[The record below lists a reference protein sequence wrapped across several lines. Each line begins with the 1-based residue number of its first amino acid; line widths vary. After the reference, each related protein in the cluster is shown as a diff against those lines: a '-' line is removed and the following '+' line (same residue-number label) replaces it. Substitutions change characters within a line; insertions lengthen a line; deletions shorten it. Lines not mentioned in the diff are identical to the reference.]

1 MKEQKKYWELSEGE
15 IVRFYS
21 SLNKERETFKLSLE
35 DLLKSEI
42 IIKEGSND
50 KIAGIAGIRKH
61 KVLPV
66 LFIVVKS
73 EFQGK
78 GIGKKLIQRLHQ
90 VAKRRYSVI
99 VLSVIKEN
107 KHAVNLFK
115 KFGYKV
121 FSEKKGFYYM
131 VYTVNLKGKLLSKT
145 LMLAFFVYK
154 ELDVRL

>member
-42 IIKEGSND
+42 IIKEESND

-78 GIGKKLIQRLHQ
+78 SIGKKLIQRLHKI
-90 VAKRRYSVI
+90 AKNRYSFI
-99 VLSVIKEN
+99 VLSVMKEN
-107 KHAVNLFK
+107 KQAVNLFK
-115 KFGYKV
+115 KFGYIV
-121 FSEKKGFYYM
+121 FLKNREFYYM
-131 VYTVNLKGKLLSKT
+131 ISLKVKL
-145 LMLAFFVYK
+145 
-154 ELDVRL
+154 